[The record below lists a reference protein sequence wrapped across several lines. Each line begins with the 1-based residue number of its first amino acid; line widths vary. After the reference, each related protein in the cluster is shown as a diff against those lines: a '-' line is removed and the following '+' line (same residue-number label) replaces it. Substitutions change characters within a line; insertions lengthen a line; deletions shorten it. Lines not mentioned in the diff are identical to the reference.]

1 MARQLVDSMS
11 GPWTPSDYRDT
22 YTDRVNDLI
31 EAKKSEQ
38 DFPPAAEAP
47 AATNVSDLT
56 AVLRASVDAAKE
68 NARGKS
74 AGAGKQA
81 KAGSASKAGASKAGA
96 KSPSRKTTA
105 GKKTPAKPAKARQQ
119 RKPAA

>member
-31 EAKKSEQ
+31 EAKKSEKEFQ
-38 DFPPAAEAP
+38 PAAEPP

-56 AVLRASVDAAKE
+56 AVLQASVDAAKKA
-68 NARGKS
+68 ARGKP
-74 AGAGKQA
+74 AGQSKPGK
-81 KAGSASKAGASKAGA
+81 ASGASKGGA
-96 KSPSRKTTA
+96 KSPSGKSG
-105 GKKTPAKPAKARQQ
+105 GKKAPAKAGTAKQH